1 MTTMTSSAA
10 RTEWAE
16 MLNRVGYGG
25 ERITIERRG
34 KPVAVLISPEDA
46 DLLEAIE
53 DRIDARE
60 ARRVLEED
68 DREPEPIDDVLEDLE
83 G

>member
-1 MTTMTSSAA
+1 MTTLKSSEA

-25 ERITIERRG
+25 ERISIERRG
-34 KPVAVLISPEDA
+34 KPVAVLVSPEDA
-46 DLLEAIE
+46 ELLEAIE

-60 ARRVLEED
+60 ARKVLESDEA
-68 DREPEPIDDVLEDLE
+68 PVPIDEALDELD

>member
-1 MTTMTSSAA
+1 MTTLKSSEA

-25 ERITIERRG
+25 ERISIERRG
-34 KPVAVLISPEDA
+34 KPVAVLVSPEDA
-46 DLLEAIE
+46 ELLEVIE
-53 DRIDARE
+53 DRIDARK
-60 ARRVLEED
+60 ARKVLESDE
-68 DREPEPIDDVLEDLE
+68 EPVPIDEALDDLD

>member
-1 MTTMTSSAA
+1 MTTLKSSDA

-34 KPVAVLISPEDA
+34 RPVAVLVSPEDA
-46 DLLEAIE
+46 ELLEAIE

-60 ARRVLEED
+60 ARKVLESDE
-68 DREPEPIDDVLEDLE
+68 EPVPIDEALDELD